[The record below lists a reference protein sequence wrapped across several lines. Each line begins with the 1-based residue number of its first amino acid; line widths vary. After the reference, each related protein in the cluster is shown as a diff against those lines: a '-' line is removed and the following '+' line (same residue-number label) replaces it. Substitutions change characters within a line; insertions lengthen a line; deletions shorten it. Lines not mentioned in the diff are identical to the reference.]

1 MIHVVGGPDMTL
13 DDINKIGELVT
24 ESLDQDANVIWGAR
38 VVEEMKGRIT
48 VMTIITG
55 VKSPWVLG
63 KVDHSR
69 PTAESIAVSQELGI
83 ELVQ

>member
-1 MIHVVGGPDMTL
+1 L
-13 DDINKIGELVT
+13 DDINRTGELVT

-38 VVEEMKGRIT
+38 VVDDMKGRIT

-69 PTAESIAVSQELGI
+69 PSQAAIEVSQELGI
-83 ELVQ
+83 ELVH